1 MFVEMELR
9 EIQIVEDS
17 SRNQVVILRERDG
30 SRQFPIFIGLFEALA
45 LDSAVRSF
53 VPPRPMTHD
62 LVFNVIEGAQSKLV
76 RVLVDDL
83 RDETFHGKLVL
94 ELPSGQEVLVDSR
107 PSDAIVLASK
117 RRVPIFVAEHVLEQ
131 VCREDADETE
141 QEN

>member
-17 SRNQVVILRERDG
+17 SRNQVVILKERDG

-45 LDSAVRSF
+45 LDSAVRGF

-117 RRVPIFVAEHVLEQ
+117 RRAPIFVAEHVLDQ
-131 VCREDADETE
+131 VCREESDE
-141 QEN
+141 QEGEN